1 MKLLLDTHAL
11 LWFIKADKQF
21 SSTARAALESG
32 TDEILVSLATIWEIA
47 IKQSIG
53 KLQISLDIEKGLRDF
68 LEENGF
74 DLLEIE
80 YAHVAKVT
88 TLPWKH
94 KDPFDRLLAAQA
106 LFTGARLVSAD
117 AVFDAYGIERLW

>member
-1 MKLLLDTHAL
+1 VKLLLDTHAL
-11 LWFIKADKQF
+11 LWFIKADKHF
-21 SSTARAALESG
+21 SAATRAAVESG
-32 TDEILVSLATIWEIA
+32 TDEILVSIATIWEIA

-53 KLQISLDIEKGLRDF
+53 KLRICLDIENGLRDF

-74 DLLEIE
+74 DLLNID
-80 YAHVAKVT
+80 YSHVAKVT

-106 LFTGARLVSAD
+106 LLTGSRLVSAD
-117 AVFDAYGIERLW
+117 AVFDTYGIERIW